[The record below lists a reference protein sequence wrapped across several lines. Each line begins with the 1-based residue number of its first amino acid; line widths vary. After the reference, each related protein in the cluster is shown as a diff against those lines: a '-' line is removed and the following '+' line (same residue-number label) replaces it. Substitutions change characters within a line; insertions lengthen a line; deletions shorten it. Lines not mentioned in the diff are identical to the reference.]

1 MMKDLIEAYIIE
13 VGRQLPSQGREDVQ
27 KEIRSL
33 LEDALEDRS
42 RESGQA
48 VDDAMKV
55 AVLKEFGA
63 PDQVAANYG
72 AVNYLVGP
80 KLYPAFLQVAKIVLP
95 IIAVLALIGMG
106 IRLGQLGQPGYAAGG
121 LVKMLEIGWE
131 AILGLGT
138 SVIQVFG
145 TLALIFAILER
156 TLPRV
161 EQKDEKTWDP
171 HTLEKV
177 EGPDQ
182 VGFGEPVFEIV
193 IGLLLLAF
201 LNLYARYLGAG
212 YNAEGGWVLGFAD
225 QNGWVMLPA
234 LTEQFFRFVPLMNV
248 AILAEIGLN
257 LVLLRKRAWTL
268 ATRWLNI
275 GIHVLWIGVM
285 VAMLVGPSLLA
296 LDAQMLI
303 DSGGFTAET
312 VEVVMNLLS
321 QMLRWVLIVVIILSG
336 VEIAKTVW
344 RLLRK

>member
-1 MMKDLIEAYIIE
+1 MKDLIEAYIIE

-48 VDDAMKV
+48 VDEAMKV

-63 PDQVAANYG
+63 PDKVAANYG

-80 KLYPAFLQVAKIVLP
+80 QLFPVFVTVAKIVLP
-95 IIAVLALIGMG
+95 IIAVLALIGLG
-106 IRLGQLGQPGYAAGG
+106 IELGQLGQPGHVAGG
-121 LVKMLEIGWE
+121 LVKGLEMAFE
-131 AILGLGT
+131 GLLRGGT
-138 SVIQVFG
+138 ALIQVFG

-161 EQKDEKTWDP
+161 EQKDEKAWDP
-171 HTLEKV
+171 HMLEKV

-193 IGLLLLAF
+193 IGLLALAF

-212 YNAEGGWVLGFAD
+212 TNAEGGWMLGFAD
-225 QNGWVMLPA
+225 QNGWVVLPA

-257 LVLLRKRAWTL
+257 LVLLRKRAWTP

-275 GIHVLWIGVM
+275 GIHVLWIGIM
-285 VAMLVGPSLLA
+285 VAMLVGPSLLV

-303 DSGGFTAET
+303 ESGGFTAET
-312 VEVVMNLLS
+312 VEIVINLLS
-321 QMLRWVLIVVIILSG
+321 QLLRWVLIMVIILSG
-336 VEIAKTVW
+336 VEIGKMLW
-344 RLLRK
+344 RLFRK